1 MSEQMKDIL
10 RVVMESQTQGAYTRL
25 RKRKN
30 QNQIEWSNATA
41 PQYQEKIIAAKQQI
55 QKKIFQRVW
64 NKNNLCGC
72 IEKHNLDRAG

>member
-10 RVVMESQTQGAYTRL
+10 RVVMESQAQGDYTRL
-25 RKRKN
+25 RKHKN

-55 QKKIFQRVW
+55 QKKKYFKEYEIKITCV
-64 NKNNLCGC
+64 
-72 IEKHNLDRAG
+72 AV